1 MEADEGQEGRVLNQ
15 DREQLKLANRFISL
29 LQKENAQLH
38 GVLRLLGQL
47 VDDMNA
53 NCSFEVFEHQWEG
66 LTDEVNRL
74 SGFFESHQKAL
85 QVLQDSI
92 PDVWDTDEVDDDI
105 R

>member
-1 MEADEGQEGRVLNQ
+1 VEADEGQEGRVLNQ

-47 VDDMNA
+47 VDDMDA

-92 PDVWDTDEVDDDI
+92 PDVWDTDEVDDES
-105 R
+105 

>member
-1 MEADEGQEGRVLNQ
+1 MAHDESQEGRVLNQ

-38 GVLRLLGQL
+38 SVLRLLGQL

-85 QVLQDSI
+85 QSLQDAI
-92 PDVWDTDEVDDDI
+92 PSDFEADEVDES
-105 R
+105 

>member
-1 MEADEGQEGRVLNQ
+1 VVLNQ
-15 DREQLKLANRFISL
+15 DREQLKVAHKFIAL
-29 LQKENAQLH
+29 LQRENAQLH

-53 NCSFEVFEHQWEG
+53 NCSYEVFEVQWNS
-66 LTDEVNRL
+66 LTEQVKRL

-85 QVLQDSI
+85 QSLHDAC
-92 PDVWDTDEVDDDI
+92 PEVWDTDEVDDDM

>member
-1 MEADEGQEGRVLNQ
+1 VEADEGQEGRVLNQ

-47 VDDMNA
+47 VDDMDA

-66 LTDEVNRL
+66 LTDEINRL

-85 QVLQDSI
+85 QSLQDSI
-92 PDVWDTDEVDDDI
+92 PDVWDQDEVDDLES
-105 R
+105 

>member
-1 MEADEGQEGRVLNQ
+1 VAHDESQEGWVLNQ
-15 DREQLKLANRFISL
+15 DREQLKLANKFIGL

-38 GVLRLLGQL
+38 SVLRLLGQL

-74 SGFFESHQKAL
+74 SGFFETHQKAL
-85 QVLQDSI
+85 QSLQDSI
-92 PDVWDTDEVDDDI
+92 PAVWDQDEVDDLES
-105 R
+105 

>member
-1 MEADEGQEGRVLNQ
+1 MEANEGQEGRVLNQ

-38 GVLRLLGQL
+38 SVLRLLGQL

-53 NCSFEVFEHQWEG
+53 NCSFEVFEAQWEG

-85 QVLQDSI
+85 QSLQDAI
-92 PDVWDTDEVDDDI
+92 PSDFDADEVDES
-105 R
+105 

>member
-47 VDDMNA
+47 VDDMDA

-66 LTDEVNRL
+66 LTDEINRL

-92 PDVWDTDEVDDDI
+92 PEVWDTDEVDDES
-105 R
+105 

>member
-1 MEADEGQEGRVLNQ
+1 VEADEGQEGRVLNQ

-47 VDDMNA
+47 VDDMDA

-92 PDVWDTDEVDDDI
+92 PEVWDTDEVDDES
-105 R
+105 

>member
-1 MEADEGQEGRVLNQ
+1 MEADESQEGRVLNQ
-15 DREQLKLANRFISL
+15 DREQLKLANRFIGL

-38 GVLRLLGQL
+38 SVLRLLGQL

-85 QVLQDSI
+85 QSLQDAI
-92 PDVWDTDEVDDDI
+92 PSDFDADEVDES
-105 R
+105 

>member
-1 MEADEGQEGRVLNQ
+1 LEAYEGQEGRVLNQ

-47 VDDMNA
+47 VDDMDA

-92 PDVWDTDEVDDDI
+92 PDVWDTDEVDDES
-105 R
+105 